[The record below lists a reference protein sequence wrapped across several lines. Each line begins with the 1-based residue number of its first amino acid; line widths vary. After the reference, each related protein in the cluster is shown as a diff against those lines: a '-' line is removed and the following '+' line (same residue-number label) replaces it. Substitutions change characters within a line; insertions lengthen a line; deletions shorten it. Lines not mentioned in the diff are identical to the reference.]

1 MKNLEKEPLSAGI
14 VWRNSPNTDSIVLSP
29 TFLSKIEDK
38 TDPIFFTS
46 NGFLQ
51 YNKKSAE
58 FQIGSKEK
66 LKNQG
71 DVGNYLALNT
81 KTCSMA
87 GNGTIQ
93 LGFDYG
99 AVKIDAVGGITYDQE
114 SGETAVNMTAKF
126 QIPLM
131 QNQFE
136 AMAKKINNID
146 GLKLVELKNTNL
158 EQALLTWTDQKTT
171 DKFKSDYTLKGE
183 VKKLPNNLEDGI
195 VITGIKMQSFDKV
208 DAQEKGLK
216 TSVSTASL
224 VNFYG
229 IPILKNVPFRL
240 FLQQIYSEN
249 GADRFGMQ
257 FNLPAGNDYYFDYEF
272 EKKDGF
278 LRVISGDVDLMNDI
292 RSLKSDKKQHKNFK
306 FDAATQQIYL
316 SKFLRLFEL

>member
-1 MKNLEKEPLSAGI
+1 
-14 VWRNSPNTDSIVLSP
+14 
-29 TFLSKIEDK
+29 
-38 TDPIFFTS
+38 
-46 NGFLQ
+46 
-51 YNKKSAE
+51 
-58 FQIGSKEK
+58 
-66 LKNQG
+66 
-71 DVGNYLALNT
+71 
-81 KTCSMA
+81 
-87 GNGTIQ
+87 
-93 LGFDYG
+93 
-99 AVKIDAVGGITYDQE
+99 
-114 SGETAVNMTAKF
+114 
-126 QIPLM
+126 
-131 QNQFE
+131 
-136 AMAKKINNID
+136 
-146 GLKLVELKNTNL
+146 LKNTNL

-257 FNLPAGNDYYFDYEF
+257 INLPAGNDYYFDYEF

-306 FDAATQQIYL
+306 FDATSQQIYL